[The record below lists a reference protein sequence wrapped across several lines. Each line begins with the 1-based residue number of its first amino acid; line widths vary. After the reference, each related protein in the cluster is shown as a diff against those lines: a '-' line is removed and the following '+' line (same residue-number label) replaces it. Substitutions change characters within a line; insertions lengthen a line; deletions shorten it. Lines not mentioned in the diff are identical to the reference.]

1 MKSRP
6 EAELPFYFGAN
17 DELFGL
23 FHAALAPSRKAVLLC
38 PPLGQDQIRCH
49 RLYRQLAGAL
59 AADGIP
65 VLRFDYYGSG
75 DSAGASAEVDWDRC
89 LADAV
94 TAADELRTRS
104 GAERIV
110 AFGARIGGSVALAA
124 ARAARFSDVVAWDP
138 VLDGDDY
145 VARLDAMQAALRVDG
160 QRFTR
165 PRLEADVAAQWLGFA
180 VSDHLR
186 GQLAGLRLDASDIPT
201 LVLDSLRESP
211 TEGWHSLVA
220 DNTTV
225 RTLRPPTPWNDMHRL
240 ELAIL
245 SHPLIQAVTGH
256 VREVA

>member
-1 MKSRP
+1 MKARP

-23 FHAALAPSRKAVLLC
+23 FHAALGPSRKAVLLC

-49 RLYRQLAGAL
+49 RLYRQLAAAL
-59 AADGIP
+59 AAEGIP

-75 DSAGASAEVDWDRC
+75 DSAGASAEVDWERC
-89 LADAV
+89 LADAA
-94 TAADELRTRS
+94 TAADELRERS
-104 GAERIV
+104 GAGHIV

-124 ARAARFSDVVAWDP
+124 SRAARFSAVVAWDP

-145 VARLDAMQAALRVDG
+145 VARLDAMQAALRLDK

-165 PRLEADVAAQWLGFA
+165 PRLEADIASQWLGFD
-180 VSDHLR
+180 VNDRLR
-186 GQLAGLRLDASDIPT
+186 RQLVDLRLDASDIPT

-211 TEGWHSLVA
+211 NDGWHSLVA

-225 RTLRPPTPWNDMHRL
+225 RTLRPPTPWHDMHRL

-256 VREVA
+256 VRGAA